1 MKKPMEYGHNILCYN
16 TNATINDI
24 EKMMVK
30 SKSNSSPITIAHV
43 IKLWQSVCGQ
53 R

>member
-1 MKKPMEYGHNILCYN
+1 MEYGHNILCYN

-30 SKSNSSPITIAHV
+30 SETDSSPIKIAHV
-43 IKLWQSVCGQ
+43 IKL
-53 R
+53 

>member
-30 SKSNSSPITIAHV
+30 SESDSSPITIAHV
-43 IKLWQSVCGQ
+43 IKL
-53 R
+53 